1 MEDLL
6 IIHKLTRRD
15 FFKYGSAVGL
25 AATMFPFV
33 ECSGIKKEQPNILFI
48 LTDQQHSF
56 TINENED
63 NQFDT
68 PAMDFIA
75 QKGVNFTSSFCSTPQ
90 CSPSRASIMTGQ
102 YTHRTGVVA
111 NVGYSAGRAIPLNPA
126 IPSIG
131 NIFRNNGYQQEL
143 FGVAFGLLGR
153 RDPKAHGWEDYKDA
167 QGNNLTRLGTS
178 FLSSRPSK
186 PFFLFLSYLNPHD
199 VYYFKQ
205 QKEISKNIRDVRLP
219 RSFNDD
225 LTKKPEPQGESMQIY
240 IDKDQFYDKAD
251 ANIWKA
257 YRQFYR
263 EKVKLVDTEIG
274 IFLETL
280 KKEGLTENTLI
291 VFTSDHGDMDSAHHL
306 AYKGP
311 MMYEELSR
319 VPLIISYPGYIPAR
333 ESRSQLV
340 QNVDILPTLAEI
352 AGIKLP
358 HVPDGKS
365 LMGILRDKN
374 SGGRDYVVTEFYG
387 RWECATPIRS
397 IRTRDWKYNLYK
409 KYGEELYNLQTDPI
423 EVHNLANDE
432 TFKEKKEELHNKL
445 QEWMK
450 ETDDYFNLMRVTDWS
465 GQILDE

>member
-1 MEDLL
+1 M
-6 IIHKLTRRD
+6 IRKLTRRD
-15 FFKYGSAVGL
+15 FFRYGSAAGL
-25 AATMFPFV
+25 AAAMFPFV
-33 ECSGIKKEQPNILFI
+33 SCSGMRREQPNILFI

-75 QKGVNFTSSFCSTPQ
+75 QKGVNFTSFFCSSPQ

-102 YTHRTGVVA
+102 YAHRTGVVA

-131 NIFRNNGYQQEL
+131 NIFRSNGYQTIYY
-143 FGVAFGLLGR
+143 GKWHLGG
-153 RDPKAHGWEDYKDA
+153 DPKAHGWEDYKDA
-167 QGNNLTRLGTS
+167 EGNNLTRLGIS

-186 PFFLFLSYLNPHD
+186 PFFLSLSYLNPHD

-205 QKEISKNIRDVRLP
+205 QKEISKNIQDVRLP

-240 IDKDQFYDKAD
+240 IDKNQFYDKAD

-263 EKVKLVDTEIG
+263 EKVKMVDTEIG
-274 IFLETL
+274 IVLETL
-280 KKEGLTENTLI
+280 KKEGLAENTLV

-311 MMYEELSR
+311 MMYEELIR
-319 VPLIISYPGYIPAR
+319 VPLIFSYPGHIPMG

-340 QNVDILPTLAEI
+340 QNIDILPTLAGI

-365 LMGILRDKN
+365 LMGILQNKN
-374 SGGRDYVVTEFYG
+374 AAGRDYIVTEFYG

-397 IRTRDWKYNLYK
+397 IRTKDWKYNLYK
-409 KYGEELYNLQTDPI
+409 KYGEELYNLRTDPI

-432 TFKEKKEELHNKL
+432 TFKEKKAELHNKL

-450 ETDDYFNLMRVTDWS
+450 ETDDYFNLTRVTDWS
-465 GQILDE
+465 GRILDE

>member
-1 MEDLL
+1 MSR
-6 IIHKLTRRD
+6 KLTRRD
-15 FFKYGSAVGL
+15 FFKYGSAACL
-25 AATMFPFV
+25 AAAMFPFV
-33 ECSGIKKEQPNILFI
+33 GCSGMRREQPNILFI

-75 QKGVNFTSSFCSTPQ
+75 QEGVNFTNSFCSTPQ

-102 YTHRTGVVA
+102 YNHRTGVVA

-131 NIFRNNGYQQEL
+131 NIFRSNGYQTIYY
-143 FGVAFGLLGR
+143 GKWHLGG
-153 RDPKAHGWEDYKDA
+153 DPKAHGWEDYKDA
-167 QGNNLTRLGTS
+167 NGNNLTRLGTS

-205 QKEISKNIRDVRLP
+205 QKEISKNIQDVRLP

-240 IDKDQFYDKAD
+240 IDKNQFYDKAD

-263 EKVKLVDTEIG
+263 EKVKMVDTEIG
-274 IFLETL
+274 IVLDAL
-280 KKEGLTENTLI
+280 KEEGLIENTLI

-311 MMYEELSR
+311 MMYEELIR
-319 VPLIISYPGYIPAR
+319 VPLIISYPGHIPMG
-333 ESRSQLV
+333 ESRDQLV
-340 QNVDILPTLAEI
+340 QNIDILPTLAEI
-352 AGIKLP
+352 AGIDLP
-358 HVPDGKS
+358 HNPDGKS
-365 LMGILRDKN
+365 LMEILRGKN
-374 SGGRDYVVTEFYG
+374 AAGRDYIVTEFYG

-397 IRTRDWKYNLYK
+397 IRTKDWKYNLYK
-409 KYGEELYNLQTDPI
+409 KYGEELYNLRNDPI
-423 EVHNLANDE
+423 EVYNLANDE

-465 GQILDE
+465 GRILDE